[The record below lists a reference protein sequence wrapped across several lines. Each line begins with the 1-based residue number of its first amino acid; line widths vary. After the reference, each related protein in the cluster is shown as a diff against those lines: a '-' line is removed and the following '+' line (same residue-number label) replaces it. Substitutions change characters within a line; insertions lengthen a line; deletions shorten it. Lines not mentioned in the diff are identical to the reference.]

1 MLKTMFWKY
10 QKPKTRESFRVL
22 LLLLVLELESGVCW
36 GSEEE
41 EAEGGEGKWDLGLK
55 GKESNLDLVNGIWRF
70 VVGFEDSNSWWVDAP
85 SVSLRK
91 EGFMRGLGLRRGTR
105 VEEGRRFKA
114 NICVVN
120 VGAEIKLVIERE
132 R

>member
-1 MLKTMFWKY
+1 M
-10 QKPKTRESFRVL
+10 
-22 LLLLVLELESGVCW
+22 LLVLELELGVCW
-36 GSEEE
+36 GFEEE
-41 EAEGGEGKWDLGLK
+41 EVEGGEGKWDLGLK

-70 VVGFEDSNSWWVDAP
+70 VVGFEDLNLWWVDVL

-91 EGFMRGLGLRRGTR
+91 EGFMRGLGLRRGIR
-105 VEEGRRFKA
+105 VEEGRRFKV

-120 VGAEIKLVIERE
+120 VGVEIKLVIERE